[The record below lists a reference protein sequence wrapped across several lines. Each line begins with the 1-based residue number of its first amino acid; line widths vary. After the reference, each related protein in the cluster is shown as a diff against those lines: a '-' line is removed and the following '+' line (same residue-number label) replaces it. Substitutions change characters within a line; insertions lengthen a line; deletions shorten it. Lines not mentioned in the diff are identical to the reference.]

1 MKETGTYSAQNRV
14 ENHSVSISF
23 LFPDL
28 FQILTVTLRQRPS
41 TSQGKGGGEAPLRA
55 FLFEYQEPDALAAR
69 VQSSG
74 SAMEFLGRRHTCC
87 VEEQVRA
94 LIDNS
99 LFDVANCH

>member
-1 MKETGTYSAQNRV
+1 MKETGIYSAQNRV
-14 ENHSVSISF
+14 ENHSISISF

-28 FQILTVTLRQRPS
+28 FQILRVTLGQCPS

-94 LIDNS
+94 L
-99 LFDVANCH
+99 FHY